1 MDRSV
6 QVERHLFVPRGQ
18 PYHAQSSRKHASA
31 NCWCPMAPWT
41 RKGSMMAAPACKRD
55 VSESKLVVRRAT
67 SSSTPSAS
75 SSALI
80 VSTALLP
87 ETRVH
92 FAHSSLFTR
101 GRSTPHRRQPD
112 SRNQGEMGGLS
123 DRPCQRSGTTEQHQ
137 RQIGRNQPSAAHRNA
152 IVRLIRTALH
162 TEQAR
167 KS

>member
-6 QVERHLFVPRGQ
+6 QVERHLFVLRGQ
-18 PYHAQSSRKHASA
+18 PYHAQAHESMRPQSA
-31 NCWCPMAPWT
+31 GARRRHGT
-41 RKGSMMAAPACKRD
+41 RKRSMMAAPACKRD
-55 VSESKLVVRRAT
+55 VSESKLVARRAT
-67 SSSTPSAS
+67 PSSTPSAS
-75 SSALI
+75 SSAAI

-123 DRPCQRSGTTEQHQ
+123 DGPCQRSGTTEQHQ